1 MPKFLQLCFEG
12 LALLLRGSVE
22 QPAMAAEEQYLS
34 LIDYHV
40 SHRPPIP
47 CD

>member
-1 MPKFLQLCFEG
+1 MPRFLQLCLEG

-22 QPAMAAEEQYLS
+22 QPALAAEEQYLA
-34 LIDYHV
+34 LIDYNV

-47 CD
+47 RD